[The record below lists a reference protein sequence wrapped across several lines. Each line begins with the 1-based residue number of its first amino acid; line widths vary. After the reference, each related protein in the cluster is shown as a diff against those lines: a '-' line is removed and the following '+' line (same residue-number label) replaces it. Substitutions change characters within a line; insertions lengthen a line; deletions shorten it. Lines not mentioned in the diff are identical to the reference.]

1 MTAAIDRAALDEMVE
16 MMGGMTEIVDDIVET
31 YLHETP
37 TLVATI
43 AAANSV
49 EDVRMAAHTLK
60 SSSRSVGAVV
70 LGDLAEEIETASRS
84 GSLDDVTDAMAAV
97 SPSYDDAAALL
108 ADWQS
113 IPTGLSRTT
122 GR

>member
-1 MTAAIDRAALDEMVE
+1 MTTAIDRAVLDEMVE

-31 YLHETP
+31 YLQETP

-43 AAANSV
+43 AAGDSV

-60 SSSRSVGAVV
+60 SSSRSVGAVA
-70 LGDLAEEIETASRS
+70 LGDLAEEIETASRG
-84 GSLDDVTDAMAAV
+84 GSLDDVADAMAAV

-108 ADWQS
+108 ADWKS
-113 IPTGLSRTT
+113 IPV
-122 GR
+122 

>member
-43 AAANSV
+43 AAANSL